1 MKRLFFA
8 AAAALV
14 ATAAVTAVVVRGG
27 FGTSS
32 AEAASPGSGRSA
44 YVVSSNRGPIPPC
57 SGDDCTA
64 ANLVWNFIHVIN
76 ANALDNH
83 IGFTDRTTWPSSF
96 VISTVDQ
103 EVFVNGVDLGT
114 FTATPPPNATPLS
127 WSGHWPS
134 TVDCEG
140 QPGSFHTPCDVV
152 LNPAVLPGEN
162 TVATYFGFQHSVDE
176 PNGSYVFRYTIHGT
190 LNGAP
195 VDLTASSKAIQMT

>member
-1 MKRLFFA
+1 MKRFHFVLV
-8 AAAALV
+8 AALV
-14 ATAAVTAVVVRGG
+14 VAAAVTAAVVRGG
-27 FGTSS
+27 LTTS
-32 AEAASPGSGRSA
+32 AAKAASPGDGLSA

-57 SGDDCTA
+57 SGDGCTA
-64 ANLVWNFIHVIN
+64 ANEVWNFVHVIN

-83 IGFTDRTTWPSSF
+83 FGFTDRTTWPNSF
-96 VISTVDQ
+96 VISSVDQ
-103 EVFVNGVDLGT
+103 ELFLNGVDQGT
-114 FTATPPPNATPLS
+114 FTATPPPNASPLS
-127 WSGHWPS
+127 SSGRWPS

-162 TVATYFGFQHSVDE
+162 TVAVYLGFLHAVGE
-176 PNGSYVFRYTIHGT
+176 TPGSYVFKYTIHGT